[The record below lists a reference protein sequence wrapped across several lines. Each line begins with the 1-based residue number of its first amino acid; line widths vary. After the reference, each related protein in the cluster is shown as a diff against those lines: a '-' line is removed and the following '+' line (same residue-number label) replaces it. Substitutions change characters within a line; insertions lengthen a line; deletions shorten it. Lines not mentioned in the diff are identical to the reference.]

1 MIEPPKKPG
10 PVAKGNAKSAK
21 TRTQEYRQRLPES
34 GGNAISVDL
43 DANELA
49 LLDNLKTECNLG
61 QTATRADVI
70 KAMAVVL
77 NGHTYIAGRMRI
89 KAVIKKF
96 EDK

>member
-1 MIEPPKKPG
+1 
-10 PVAKGNAKSAK
+10 
-21 TRTQEYRQRLPES
+21 TRTQEYRQRLRES
-34 GGNAISVDL
+34 GGNVISVDL

-49 LLDNLKTECNLG
+49 LLDNLKTEWNLG